1 MEEVR
6 SILIALAAL
15 ILGLLGIAWA
25 YGDFRRDKASKS
37 S

>member
-1 MEEVR
+1 MDEVR
-6 SILIALAAL
+6 SILIALAVL

-25 YGDFRRDKASKS
+25 YGDFRRHQTPKS

>member
-1 MEEVR
+1 MAEVR
-6 SILIALAAL
+6 GILIALGAL

-25 YGDFRRDKASKS
+25 YGDFRRNNTPKS